1 MIRDVYTTTFINMSD
16 IYITM
21 DPNKV
26 TWLRQ
31 AFSSMNPWWHG
42 GADALDV
49 ARLVPREALADLLA
63 SVRGELVTSL
73 IGPRQVGKTTL
84 LRQCI
89 RALIEDDGVDP
100 RHILMIDLD
109 TPYIVAGLER
119 PLNDLLEV
127 YSTSVLGRDVSEGPE
142 RVYVFLDEV
151 CGLPDWERVL
161 KGWQDMHRP
170 VKFVASY
177 SSMTAMARGHGRSL
191 TGRVAI
197 ERLGHATLADW
208 VRLGGGGQEL
218 PGLAHLR
225 AGLVRGLGT
234 GDAAATVEVLREA
247 HSALYPWKVRIIA
260 SLEDYLVWG
269 GYPGLVP
276 LGPREREA
284 RMKDIVDLTMLRD
297 VAGANDVREVT
308 LLRDFTSLLCRQ
320 TAGILNLTNI
330 ASELGRDRWILS
342 RFLDHL
348 VEAGV
353 VQLSHQYTGPFRA
366 SARKDR
372 KVHVAAPGF
381 ANEMAAAL
389 HPRAVF
395 DTGRASLL
403 AESVASAHL
412 TSLERGHLGPW
423 GKAPRFWRE
432 RGAEVD
438 VIVEPE
444 GTTVPIEVKYG
455 LGRRGRSAIRAFMDR
470 WEAPIGIV
478 AHMGELKLEPP
489 VLEVP
494 LWLLLMLC

>member
-1 MIRDVYTTTFINMSD
+1 MSD

-21 DPNKV
+21 DQEKV
-26 TWLRQ
+26 VWLRQ
-31 AFSSMNPWWHG
+31 ALASMNPWWQA

-89 RALIEDDGVDP
+89 HALIEDEGVDP
-100 RHILMIDLD
+100 RRILLVDLD
-109 TPYIVAGLER
+109 MPYITTGLVR

-127 YSTSVLGRDVSEGPE
+127 YSTSVLGRDVSAGPE

-151 CGLPDWERVL
+151 CGLPDWEQVL

-170 VKFVASY
+170 VKFVASD
-177 SSMTAMARGHGRSL
+177 SSMTAMARGHGKSL

-208 VRLGGGGQEL
+208 VRLGGGAQEM
-218 PGLAHLR
+218 PSLAHLR
-225 AGLVRGLGT
+225 SGLVQGLGR
-234 GDAAATVEVLREA
+234 GDAAGTVEVLREA
-247 HSALYPWKVRIIA
+247 HSTLYPWKVKIVA
-260 SLEDYLVWG
+260 ALEDYLVWG
-269 GYPGLVP
+269 GYPGLVQ

-297 VAGANDVREVT
+297 VAGVNGVREVT
-308 LLRDFTSLLCRQ
+308 LLRDFTSILCRQ

-330 ASELGRDRWILS
+330 AEELGRDRWVLS

-353 VQLSHQYTGPFRA
+353 VQLSHQYTGPLRA

-389 HPRAVF
+389 HPRAVL
-395 DTGRASLL
+395 DTGRAPLL

-412 TSLERGHLGPW
+412 MSLEHGHLGPW
-423 GKAPRFWRE
+423 GKAPRFWR
-432 RGAEVD
+432 RNGAEVD
-438 VIVEPE
+438 VIIEPE

-455 LGRRGRSAIRAFMDR
+455 KGRGGRSAIDAFMDR

-478 AHMGELKLEPP
+478 AHMGDIKLEPP